1 MVSKEATAWL
11 CGEAP
16 PITGMERMGEF
27 AVEPEIRIV
36 LPVRTAR
43 Q

>member
-27 AVEPEIRIV
+27 AVVSKIRIL

-43 Q
+43 R